1 MKTGITTS
9 GQKFTQ
15 TLVNQTPV
23 FDRRR
28 KHNQPA
34 PKHRGN
40 LSRPVKYL
48 K

>member
-1 MKTGITTS
+1 MKTGLKTS
-9 GQKFTQ
+9 GTKFSQ
-15 TLVNQTPV
+15 LLVNQTPV
-23 FDRRR
+23 FDKRR

-40 LSRPVKYL
+40 LPRAVKWM